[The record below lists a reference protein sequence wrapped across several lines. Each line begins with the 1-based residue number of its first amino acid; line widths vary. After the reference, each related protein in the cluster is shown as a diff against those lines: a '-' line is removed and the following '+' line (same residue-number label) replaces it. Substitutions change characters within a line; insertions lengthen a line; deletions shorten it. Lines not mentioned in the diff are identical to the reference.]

1 MTLSVNQLALQFG
14 DKSIFNDVSFELAQG
29 QIACLLGHS
38 GCGKTSI
45 LRCLLGFETP
55 KTGSITLNQTPLFD
69 HHQHINIAPHKR
81 HIGMVFQ
88 DYALFPHL
96 TVAQNIA
103 FGISHLSK
111 NTQKERI
118 SELLML
124 IDMSAYEHRY
134 PHELSGGQQQR
145 VALARTLA
153 PRPQLIL
160 LDEPF
165 SNLDVDLRNSLS
177 GEVRELLKSENVSAI
192 LVTHD
197 QAEAFN
203 VADVVGIMTD
213 GTLQQW
219 DSPTNLYHQ
228 PKTTA
233 VASFVGEGSLLD
245 IEQLDLN
252 HSTANTA
259 FGIIPCTNHTPNAK
273 KILVRPEN
281 VLLNTVHDE
290 NNLATICQKSFRG
303 SHWLYTLLKDGA
315 TLLAQ
320 GNHQQ
325 EFNVGD
331 KVNICVKKGWA
342 L

>member
-1 MTLSVNQLALQFG
+1 MTLSVSHLSLQFG
-14 DKSIFNDVSFELAQG
+14 EKTIFQDVNFELAQG

-55 KTGSITLNQTPLFD
+55 KAGTITLNNTPLFNQTV
-69 HHQHINIAPHKR
+69 HVAPHKR

-103 FGISHLSK
+103 FGIGTLSK
-111 NTQKERI
+111 SAQNERI
-118 SELLML
+118 CELLTL
-124 IDMSAYEHRY
+124 IDMTDYQKRY

-153 PRPQLIL
+153 PRPQLVL

-165 SNLDVDLRNSLS
+165 SNLDVDLRTTLS
-177 GEVRELLKSENVSAI
+177 TEVRALLKSENVSAV

-203 VADVVGIMTD
+203 VADVVGIMAN

-219 DSPTNLYHQ
+219 DSPTGLYHT
-228 PKTTA
+228 PKTQA
-233 VASFVGEGSLLD
+233 VASFVGEGSLLNV
-245 IEQLDLN
+245 ITLDTHN
-252 HSTANTA
+252 QYATTTFGKIAYANT
-259 FGIIPCTNHTPNAK
+259 PTDTQ

-281 VLLNTVHDE
+281 VLLNLDNAETY
-290 NNLATICQKSFRG
+290 ATISHKSFRG
-303 SHWLYTLLKDGA
+303 NYWLYELIKDDN

-320 GNHQQ
+320 GNHHQDYAIGDV
-325 EFNVGD
+325 VGVS
-331 KVNICVKKGWA
+331 VNMGWA

>member
-1 MTLSVNQLALQFG
+1 MTLSVSELALQFG
-14 DKSIFNDVSFELAQG
+14 DKPVFTHVGFELAQG

-55 KTGSITLNQTPLFD
+55 KTGTITLNQTPLFD
-69 HHQHINIAPHKR
+69 HQQHINIAPHKR
-81 HIGMVFQ
+81 QIGMVFQ

-103 FGISHLSK
+103 FGLGHLSK
-111 NTQKERI
+111 QAQRERI
-118 SELLML
+118 GELLAL
-124 IDMSAYEHRY
+124 IEMSPYERRY

-153 PRPQLIL
+153 PRPKLVL

-165 SNLDVDLRNSLS
+165 SNLDVDLRNTLS
-177 GEVRELLKSENVSAI
+177 NEVRTLLKSENVSAI

-213 GTLQQW
+213 GTLEQW

-228 PKTTA
+228 PQTPA
-233 VASFVGEGSLLD
+233 VARFVGEGSLLS
-245 IEQLDLN
+245 IERLDPS
-252 HSTANTA
+252 HSTASTA
-259 FGIIPCTNHTPNAK
+259 FGTIACANHCPHAN

-281 VLLNTVHDE
+281 TSLKPD
-290 NNLATICQKSFRG
+290 ATALCAVISQKSFRG
-303 SHWLYTLLKDGA
+303 SHWLYTLNKDGA

-320 GNHQQ
+320 GSHQQ
-325 EFNVGD
+325 DFAIGDTVG
-331 KVNICVKKGWA
+331 VHISQGW
-342 L
+342 LLK